1 MDEFEIRVTK
11 DSGFLR
17 VTLRG
22 PATRPNLL
30 GVLERVLAET
40 KLEDTWRVLVDGTGV
55 LAPLGTILKYEL
67 GIELARIADRR
78 MTMAVV
84 GRPEAVDHF
93 FETVARNRG
102 GSVRVFTDET
112 AALHWLLG

>member
-1 MDEFEIRVTK
+1 MDEFDIKVTK

-17 VTLRG
+17 VTIRG
-22 PATRPNLL
+22 PATRTNLFR
-30 GVLERVLAET
+30 VLERIRVET
-40 KLEDTWRVLVDGTGV
+40 KLEDTWRVLVDATGLPPPGTV
-55 LAPLGTILKYEL
+55 EKYEL
-67 GIELARIADRR
+67 GIEFARTADRR